1 MQKHCYVWLYISWYK
16 MSIITFAKDLIFV
29 GYKNIYFNIVL
40 LFLIDHVDFLTV
52 LVRMILILSIIIMS
66 ICSDIWHPFCWTWKV
81 NNHISYLFFKTGL
94 LLTTNMFWGNYCV
107 LTTQNTKF
115 LITKCW
121 LLFYNKSMILG
132 QDNPNYCDFDF
143 KDVSSQSS

>member
-1 MQKHCYVWLYISWYK
+1 LFYFSSLTM
-16 MSIITFAKDLIFV
+16 LIFFT
-29 GYKNIYFNIVL
+29 I
-40 LFLIDHVDFLTV
+40 

-66 ICSDIWHPFCWTWKV
+66 ICCDIWHPFCWTWKV

-94 LLTTNMFWGNYCV
+94 LPTTNMFWGNYCV

-121 LLFYNKSMILG
+121 LLFYNKSMI
-132 QDNPNYCDFDF
+132 
-143 KDVSSQSS
+143 KVKVSQTIVILTLKTSLHKVLKKRSQHHICYLLIKRG